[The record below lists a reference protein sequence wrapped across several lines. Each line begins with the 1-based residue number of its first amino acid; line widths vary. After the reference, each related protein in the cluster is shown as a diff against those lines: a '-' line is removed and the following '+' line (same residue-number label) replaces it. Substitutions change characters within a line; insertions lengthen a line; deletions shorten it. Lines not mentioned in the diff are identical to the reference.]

1 MKLIALDVGTKRIGV
16 AKADSKVRIAI
27 PYNAIEVNG
36 EEFQKIS
43 SLARAWD
50 IDNFVLGMPR
60 SNEGNETKQ
69 SLYVRKFAKELK
81 RQIPDAKICF
91 QDESLT
97 SVEAEKRL
105 KGRKK
110 ATKKGDI
117 DSEAAAIILQD
128 FLEEKTGKS
137 TSRAAAA
144 GRKTIKGKGPRRHG
158 FLGVLLT
165 LLVLLVLAGV
175 AAFIY
180 YTHNLR
186 PVAEVDCS
194 ENNTADACRP
204 TTFLV
209 ESGSGI
215 SQVASQLKEA
225 NLIRDSLSFQIY
237 FRLNS
242 HGEHLKA
249 GEYSFNQSLSV
260 QRITELLLH
269 GADSVFSFTVLP
281 GDTMMN
287 IQKNLIAAGYTEEEV
302 ETALAHDYSKEDY
315 GWVFEGYPEDAT
327 LLEGYLYGET
337 YEFFTDDDAET
348 VIGRFIEEFAKIIR
362 EEDLQAKFAA
372 HGLNLYQGITLA
384 SVVQREAGDAA
395 DMAKV
400 AQIFYN
406 RLGADMNLGSDV
418 TAAYAADLI
427 DPDRTT
433 YTDNASILEID
444 SLYNTRKNP
453 GLPYGPIANPS
464 ISALEA
470 VASPDESLTD
480 MFFFLTGDDGKMYYA
495 ADDAGHQANIENYC
509 QKMCN
514 IAL

>member
-27 PYNAIEVNG
+27 PFQAVEVNG

-50 IDNFVLGMPR
+50 IDNFVLGLPR

-69 SLYVRKFAKELK
+69 SAYVRKFARELK

-105 KGRKK
+105 KGRNKS
-110 ATKKGDI
+110 TKKGDI

-128 FLEEKTGKS
+128 FLEEKTGKG

-144 GRKTIKGKGPRRHG
+144 KHKTVKGRGPRRG
-158 FLGVLLT
+158 LSVLLI
-165 LLVLLVLAGV
+165 LFVLLILAAVGV
-175 AAFIY
+175 GGY
-180 YTHNLR
+180 YFYNLR
-186 PVAEVDCS
+186 PVAEVDC

-204 TTFLV
+204 TTFVV

-225 NLIRDSLSFQIY
+225 GLIRDALSFQVY

-260 QRITELLLH
+260 ERITELLLH

-281 GDTMMN
+281 GDTMAN
-287 IQKNLIAAGYTEEEV
+287 VRKKLIDAGYDAEEV
-302 ETALAHDYSKEDY
+302 DAALSRDYRDEDY
-315 GWVFEGYPEDAT
+315 GWVFEGYPDDAT
-327 LLEGYLYGET
+327 SLEGYLYGET
-337 YEFFTDDDAET
+337 YEFFVDDSAET
-348 VIGRFIEEFAKIIR
+348 LIGRFIEEFAEVVRK
-362 EEDLQAKFAA
+362 EDLQAKFAE

-384 SVVQREAGDAA
+384 SVVQREAGNAA
-395 DMAKV
+395 DMAKI

-406 RLGADMNLGSDV
+406 RLAADMTLGSDV
-418 TAAYAADLI
+418 TASYAADLV
-427 DPDRTT
+427 DPDRQV
-433 YTDNASILEID
+433 YTDNLAVLEID
-444 SLYNTRKNP
+444 SPYNTRKYP

-464 ISALEA
+464 ISALKA
-470 VASPDESLTD
+470 VATPDESTAGML
-480 MFFFLTGDDGKMYYA
+480 FFLTGDDGEMYYA
-495 ADDAGHQANIENYC
+495 ADDAGHQENIQNYC